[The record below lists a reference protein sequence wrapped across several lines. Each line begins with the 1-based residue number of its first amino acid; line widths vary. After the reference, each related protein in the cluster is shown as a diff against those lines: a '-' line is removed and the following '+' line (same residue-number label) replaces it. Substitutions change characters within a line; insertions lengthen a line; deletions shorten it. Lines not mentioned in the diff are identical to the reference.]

1 MSQQAETV
9 PDHRQHVLAVRDR
22 KRAEAEA
29 IGLEEAVIDRVVEA
43 FYTRIRA
50 DDTLGPIFIAR
61 IADWTPHLA
70 RMKQFWRSIL
80 LGTGEFAGNP
90 MVKHQQIPGLD
101 HAHFSHWLTLFYQTL
116 HEECPQPAGAA
127 LFGQRARMIAES
139 LLIGVEMHR
148 DGLSVRGNKRE
159 LPHV

>member
-1 MSQQAETV
+1 MHPAEAIT
-9 PDHRQHVLAVRDR
+9 DHRQHVLAVRDR
-22 KRAEAEA
+22 KRAEALA
-29 IGLEEAVIDRVVEA
+29 IGLDEVVIDRVVEA
-43 FYTRIRA
+43 FYARIRG
-50 DDTLGPIFIAR
+50 DELLGPIFTQR
-61 IADWTPHLA
+61 IADWPPHLA

-80 LGTGEFAGNP
+80 LGTAEFNGNP
-90 MVKHQQIPGLD
+90 MARHQQIPGLD

-116 HEECPQPAGAA
+116 RQECPQPEGAA

-148 DGLSVRGNKRE
+148 DGLAVRGVKKE